1 MENQIRLTKTR
12 ETTWCGNGMGMDSA
26 EWVVKGRE
34 HIAVLETNEWIARDD
49 SITDGSRVIARAC
62 YKRDLIKKLNQ
73 MLQAGELS

>member
-1 MENQIRLTKTR
+1 
-12 ETTWCGNGMGMDSA
+12 MGTDSA
-26 EWVVKGRE
+26 EWVIKGRE